1 MIITVDGYDGTGK
14 TTLAR
19 NIEKLKKFHY
29 IEKPF
34 ILKFQ
39 DENNCTYEEAKQA
52 TEIIEKKLFSQT
64 NKDEIIKYYADA
76 LIWLKKLQN
85 ERNIVLDRGILTLYA
100 VVGEKK
106 NFRLFKDYINEGAF
120 FDCSIYLTANDLE
133 RRKRIYKNDPNDPD
147 LKYPIEWR
155 KNDLEEFANNQ
166 KLDYFKIITDGKTP
180 DEVAKIANNFLDEKI
195 EKNYYQT
202 ESLNGIEK
210 VLVKKN

>member
-19 NIEKLKKFHY
+19 NIEKNQNFYY

-39 DENNCTYEEAKQA
+39 EENNCTYDEAKFE
-52 TEIIEKKLFSQT
+52 TEIIEKSLFSQT
-64 NKDEIIKYYADA
+64 NKNQIIKYYADA
-76 LIWLKKLQN
+76 LIWLKKFQN

-106 NFRLFKDYINEGAF
+106 NLHLFKEYINGGAF
-120 FDCSIYLTANDLE
+120 FDCSIYLTADDLE
-133 RRKRIYKNDPNDPD
+133 RRKRIYANDPNDPD

-155 KNDLEEFANNQ
+155 KNDLEKFATNQ
-166 KLDYFKIITDGKTP
+166 KLDYFKIVTDGKTSN
-180 DEVAKIANNFLDEKI
+180 EVSDIANKFLEEKI
-195 EKNYYQT
+195 EKNYYET
-202 ESLNGIEK
+202 ESLNEIGK
-210 VLVKKN
+210 VLVKKI